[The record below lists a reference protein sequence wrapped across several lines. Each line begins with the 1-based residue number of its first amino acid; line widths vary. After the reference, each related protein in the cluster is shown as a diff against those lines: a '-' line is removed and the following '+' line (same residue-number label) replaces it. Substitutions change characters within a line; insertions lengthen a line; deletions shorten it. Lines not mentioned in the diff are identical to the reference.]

1 MDISSARLAALLK
14 EATTPQAVPLAKAD
28 PVRMALVKALV
39 QPPAPS
45 LLAKQTAP
53 ALLAMPAAPMAVK
66 SQQIASAGIVEAYRA
81 QLESSEEAAPAT
93 VVARN
98 AAPDAESRRDTVPPL
113 ARADDTV
120 SARPA
125 AVSLLS
131 LVPPQHPTPR
141 RASSVHD
148 ASAGRGRPT
157 TQPQSAT
164 PLNHERLLLKIGFVS
179 TTAALLAAAAFGLV
193 IRILS

>member
-14 EATTPQAVPLAKAD
+14 EAMTPQAVPLAKAD
-28 PVRMALVKALV
+28 PGRAALVKALV

-53 ALLAMPAAPMAVK
+53 ALLALPAAQMVVK

-81 QLESSEEAAPAT
+81 QVESSEGAAPAT
-93 VVARN
+93 VVARKT
-98 AAPDAESRRDTVPPL
+98 APEAEARRDIVPPL
-113 ARADDTV
+113 ARANDTV

-125 AVSLLS
+125 ALSLLA
-131 LVPPQHPTPR
+131 LVAPQHPAPR
-141 RASSVHD
+141 RAPAPD
-148 ASAGRGRPT
+148 ASAGRGKPT
-157 TQPQSAT
+157 NQPHGAT

-179 TTAALLAAAAFGLV
+179 TTAVLLAAAAFGLV
-193 IRILS
+193 LRILS